1 MFTKIQYIEDE
12 PSLEMQMDKIGA
24 EIKTFNKT
32 QNNVFNVPEG
42 FHRVRNAAGK
52 ELGLGHFC
60 IRCKL
65 HTTVGA
71 QSGVKH
77 CGRVDTVPTNF
88 VKRALF
94 FVKLKTYE
102 LPRVW

>member
-1 MFTKIQYIEDE
+1 MLTKIQYIEDE

-24 EIKTFNKT
+24 EIKAFNQT
-32 QNNVFNVPEG
+32 QNNVLNVPVG

-60 IRCKL
+60 LNCKL
-65 HTTVGA
+65 HTKVGA
-71 QSGVKH
+71 QNGVKH

-88 VKRALF
+88 FKRAISF
-94 FVKLKTYE
+94 AKLKTYE